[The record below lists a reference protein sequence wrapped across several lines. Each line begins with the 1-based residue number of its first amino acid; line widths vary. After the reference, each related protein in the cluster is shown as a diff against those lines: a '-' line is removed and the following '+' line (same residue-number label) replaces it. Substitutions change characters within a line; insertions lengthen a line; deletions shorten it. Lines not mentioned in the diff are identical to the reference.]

1 MTHYITLDEVVR
13 WCGRLRSDPDLGPEF
28 VTKEFVMAFVKSVP
42 EAEESVAAVL
52 RRYPQQAILITD
64 LADVIMRSGDCAFT
78 SEQRELIGAYT
89 SGTNDCTYC
98 YDTHKATAEAFGVN
112 ENLLEAMLSDLDG
125 SAVDEKLKP
134 VLRYV
139 KKLTETPSRMVQA
152 DADAIFNAGWDE
164 DCFHYTV
171 MICGL
176 FNLMNRMMD
185 GYGVK
190 NTAEGRRMRGRM
202 LVDTGYKVVTDA
214 LKSQS

>member
-1 MTHYITLDEVVR
+1 
-13 WCGRLRSDPDLGPEF
+13 
-28 VTKEFVMAFVKSVP
+28 MAFVKSVP

-52 RRYPQQAILITD
+52 RRYPQQAILITE
-64 LADVIMRSGDCAFT
+64 LADVLMRSGNCAFT

-98 YDTHKATAEAFGVN
+98 YETHKATAEAFGID
-112 ENLLEAMLSDLDG
+112 ENLLESMLSDLDT
-125 SAVDEKLKP
+125 SAVDGKLKP
-134 VLRYV
+134 VLQFAR
-139 KKLTETPSRMVQA
+139 KLTETPSRMVQA
-152 DADAIFNAGWDE
+152 DADAIFDAGWDE

-190 NTAEGRRMRGRM
+190 NTVEGRITRGRM
-202 LVDTGYKVVTDA
+202 LVDTGYRVVTDA
-214 LKSQS
+214 LESRG